1 MYKFILNL
9 ILVFS
14 LFAQISDIRIQGEGT
29 NTIVTIL
36 VPEDV
41 SYTVFKPTSNVIALD
56 IHTNKTMIA
65 PGSYV
70 INRAGIDKIT
80 LETFQRVA
88 LTRIF
93 LYTTSTFESYDVRT
107 SEGISFYLLNTGGSE
122 GIFTLKEGKPEFTAE
137 IEEKPV
143 TSTVPSPLQ
152 PGESRISLNLENADI
167 VTVINGIAEYVGLN
181 VVYTT
186 DVKGKVTVMVNN
198 IPWRTALELV
208 LKTVGLSYVEENG
221 VLRIAPPDKLK
232 REEIERRKAEQEAQ
246 LLKPLVT
253 RIYKLEFTKPDE
265 VSTSLQ
271 KLLTERGRIEKD
283 EHTNSVIVTDIEDIQ
298 QKVEQIIKSLDVKTP
313 QVAIEARIVEINTR
327 KLKELGIK
335 WGGRYTGIVQG
346 IPSQQGYI
354 GRNPSESP
362 SEPGPEGTGFAEAGA
377 VTLPAAPG
385 LRFTVGYLSP
395 QTDLFT
401 ILATLESEE
410 FARVISSP
418 KITVTDNK
426 QAKIIGGVKIPFIT
440 TDVGG
445 NPITRLVDVGI
456 KLEVTPH
463 VNSQN
468 QVTLD
473 LKTEVSQ
480 AGEPTPTGQLT
491 ILTNEAE
498 TRVLL
503 GNGETAVIGGLVSTK
518 RSRASS
524 GIPILKNIPLIGAL
538 FGGRTGSVE
547 EREIV
552 IFITPNIITE

>member
-9 ILVFS
+9 IFVFS

-137 IEEKPV
+137 IEEKTV
-143 TSTVPSPLQ
+143 TSTVPSPIK